1 MSSHVHPQLS
11 PLPHAREGSVRR
23 FAKPLLWIGAA
34 VLLALIGWLV
44 VKFLLIKAEPE
55 IKHKVAQIQI
65 VRPPP
70 PPPPPP
76 KPPEKM
82 PEPPKLKQEVKI
94 DPPKPADTPKP
105 AATPEAPPPGPLGV
119 DATGTG
125 PGDGFGLQGRPGG
138 RDVTLGGGNGGAGGG
153 LTTTLFA
160 NGVARQIAQELGRSG
175 SLRNVEYR
183 VDLRVWI
190 DRDGR
195 IERHEIARSSGDAA
209 VDKLITDGLA
219 RVSAVRQSLPE
230 NLKQPLRIRVTS
242 ADA

>member
-1 MSSHVHPQLS
+1 MNVSVAMSPSAQ
-11 PLPHAREGSVRR
+11 GSARR
-23 FAKPLLWIGAA
+23 FVRPLFWLGA
-34 VLLALIGWLV
+34 LLLLVLIGWLV
-44 VKFLLIKAEPE
+44 LKFLLVKTEPE
-55 IKHKVAQIQI
+55 IKHKVAQITL

-76 KPPEKM
+76 KPPEKL
-82 PEPPKLKQEVKI
+82 PEPPKIKEEVKV
-94 DPPKPADTPKP
+94 DPPKPVDEHKP

-119 DATGTG
+119 DAAGNG

-138 RDVTLGGGNGGAGGG
+138 RDVTLGGGGGAAAG
-153 LTTTLFA
+153 LSTTLFA

-190 DRDGR
+190 DREGR

-209 VDKLITDGLA
+209 IDKLIADGLA
-219 RVSAVRQSLPE
+219 HISAVRLSLPD

>member
-1 MSSHVHPQLS
+1 MNVSVAMSPSAQ
-11 PLPHAREGSVRR
+11 GSARR
-23 FAKPLLWIGAA
+23 FVQPLFWLG
-34 VLLALIGWLV
+34 VLLLLVLISWLV
-44 VKFLLIKAEPE
+44 LKFLLVKTEPE
-55 IKHKVAQIQI
+55 IKHKVAQITL

-76 KPPEKM
+76 KPPEKL
-82 PEPPKLKQEVKI
+82 PEPPKIKEEVKV
-94 DPPKPADTPKP
+94 DPPKPADEPKP

-119 DATGTG
+119 DAAGTG
-125 PGDGFGLQGRPGG
+125 PGDSFGLAGRPGG
-138 RDVTLGGGNGGAGGG
+138 RDVTLGGSGGAGGG
-153 LTTTLFA
+153 LSTTLFA

-195 IERHEIARSSGDAA
+195 IERHEITRSSGDAA
-209 VDKLITDGLA
+209 IDKLIAEGLA
-219 RVSAVRQSLPE
+219 HISAVRQSLPE